1 MGWLAKLIG
10 ATPKEELDGIRIDI
24 HQPFWEL
31 DGKTDFPHLLR
42 ALKDFLPDGSIMYF
56 EGGSPRKEL
65 LAFLNAHAIPEETHI
80 AVAILWPKPVYYHV
94 QATEQNLTRL
104 AELSEHCA
112 EPELAVHFHVY
123 HQGKV
128 LLEWHDAFSQPMLLD
143 GDILEDKVMSFA
155 SSLSMKTTKWKD
167 ASNQSAQKDRQG
179 SLC

>member
-1 MGWLAKLIG
+1 MGWLGRLIG
-10 ATPKEELDGIRIDI
+10 ATPKKELDGIRIDI

-42 ALKDFLPDGSIMYF
+42 ALTDFLPDGSILYF

-65 LAFLNAHAIPEETHI
+65 RAFLNAHAIPEESHV

-94 QATEQNLTRL
+94 PATEQNLARL
-104 AELSEHCA
+104 ADLSEYCA

-128 LLEWHDAFSQPMLLD
+128 LLEWHDAFGQPMLLD
-143 GDILEDKVMSFA
+143 GDIPEAKIASFA
-155 SSLSMKTTKWKD
+155 DALLMRKTKWKN
-167 ASNQSAQKDRQG
+167 ASNKAIEATS
-179 SLC
+179 